1 MSFISNV
8 AFVSETSTPGTAFEI
23 FSALSS
29 VAATAS
35 PFALLNI
42 MQSLDQVKV
51 KYTSQLNNGTSKP
64 PQKLL
69 KCFNGTVTSTFF
81 LFSLALSPN
90 LPITLDL

>member
-8 AFVSETSTPGTAFEI
+8 AFVSTPGTAFEI